1 MNILPSRRLTRAT
14 VTLGIALLA
23 VLFLLPLYWMA
34 VLATHTRSE
43 VYQFPPPFFPGG
55 SLVENFSRLT
65 ATVNALQALWNSF
78 FVATASTILVLFF
91 SSLAGY
97 GFARYQQAPGHRW
110 LFNIMLATIMIPT
123 AAGIIPWF
131 VEMKIFHWLN
141 TYWPLIIPSA
151 ASAFGIFWMR
161 QYIEEAIPFEL
172 YEAARLDGCSGW
184 RVYWQIVVPLIGP
197 GLAALA
203 ALTFLTSWNNFFI
216 PLLVLNDQ
224 NLFTLPLALT
234 SLNEVY
240 ATDVPAV
247 MLGTAIGV
255 LPILLM
261 FVFTTRQFIAG
272 LSNGA
277 VKA

>member
-65 ATVNALQALWNSF
+65 AAVNALQALWNSF

-184 RVYWQIVVPLIGP
+184 RVYWRIVVPLIGP

-261 FVFTTRQFIAG
+261 FVFTTRQFITG

>member
-1 MNILPSRRLTRAT
+1 
-14 VTLGIALLA
+14 
-23 VLFLLPLYWMA
+23 
-34 VLATHTRSE
+34 
-43 VYQFPPPFFPGG
+43 
-55 SLVENFSRLT
+55 
-65 ATVNALQALWNSF
+65 
-78 FVATASTILVLFF
+78 
-91 SSLAGY
+91 
-97 GFARYQQAPGHRW
+97 
-110 LFNIMLATIMIPT
+110 MLATIMIPT

-184 RVYWQIVVPLIGP
+184 RVYWQVVVPLIGP

>member
-184 RVYWQIVVPLIGP
+184 RVYWQVVVPLIGP

>member
-65 ATVNALQALWNSF
+65 AAVNALQALWNSF

-234 SLNEVY
+234 SLDEVY